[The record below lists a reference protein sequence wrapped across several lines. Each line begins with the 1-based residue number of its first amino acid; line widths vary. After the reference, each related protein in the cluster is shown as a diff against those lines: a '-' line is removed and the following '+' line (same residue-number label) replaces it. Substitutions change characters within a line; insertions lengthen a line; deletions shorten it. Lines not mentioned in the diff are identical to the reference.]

1 MLSSTFLIAASLA
14 GGLTSTS
21 DTTTSDPVETI
32 LVHGARGDAS
42 GLESLST
49 PGFGVGV
56 TDAQIAAVNAF
67 NVEDSFKYAPNLIVR
82 KRYIGDNNA
91 TLSFR
96 SMHTTQTPRA
106 LVSIDGFTISNFLG
120 ASFNTAPKWGVLAP
134 GDIDRVE
141 IMYGPSSA
149 RYSGH
154 AMGGAL
160 LMSLREVE
168 ENQARLSLQAFQGAY
183 DYYATDETLT
193 GWSIDGGLDY
203 RLGDRGFI
211 SLSYR
216 HFENEGQPQQWR
228 TLVNGSQR
236 QALIDQNIVAPDYF
250 DRAIRDDEL
259 GFLTIGGEDSVVK
272 SEEDQLRLR
281 AQYDLTP
288 TWRVRALLALLKD
301 EERADNPKSFLRDG
315 QGQPSLIGLSGV
327 RQSSAKDLELLIG
340 VGLRGEISGWNLDI
354 AASRFDVLDN
364 AERQSD
370 TFDYRTGLAPIKGQV
385 EIGDATAWT
394 HLDVIAQRT
403 FGRHD
408 IALGASYAGYHF
420 DTPRYNTPNWRD
432 GSGQTLANASGGK
445 TALYG
450 VFIEDA
456 VSLTPSWTATLG
468 LRAEHWRAQDGY
480 LLNGATRVDYASR
493 EEDALSP
500 KAALSFTP
508 NEAWSLSASVA
519 MATRFPTVGELYQAS
534 LIAYG
539 PNVGEL
545 NFGAFNPH
553 LKPEEAVDY
562 QLSATRRFEHAA
574 LTVSLFKQDV
584 SDSLFAQTVPE
595 LATSLTTNIDKIETQ
610 GVDFVLGTEDFLIEG
625 LSLDANLSLI
635 EAEVTKNAIDPSL
648 EGNTVPR
655 VPSVRANISLR
666 YSPNEAWLL
675 AAGWRYQ
682 DTPERNIENNAT
694 SKCGTFYCVSD
705 FSIIDVKAT
714 RHFENFDLSLGVDNL
729 NDERAFV
736 YHPYPGRTVMAEL
749 RWRGGF

>member
-1 MLSSTFLIAASLA
+1 MLTSTFLIAASLA
-14 GGLTSTS
+14 GGLNMAVT
-21 DTTTSDPVETI
+21 DTNTDPVETI
-32 LVHGARGDAS
+32 LVRGARGEAS
-42 GLESLST
+42 GLEGLST

-56 TDAQIAAVNAF
+56 DEAQIGAVNAF

-168 ENQARLSLQAFQGAY
+168 ENQARLSLQAFQGTY

-193 GWSIDGGLDY
+193 GWSMDGGVDY
-203 RLGDRGFI
+203 RLGDRGFL

-216 HFENEGQPQQWR
+216 RFENEGQPQQWR
-228 TLVNGSQR
+228 SLVGGPQR
-236 QALIDQNIVAPDYF
+236 QALIDQDLVAPDYF

-259 GFLTIGGEDSVVK
+259 SFLTLGGQDSVVK
-272 SEEDQLRLR
+272 SQEDQLRLR
-281 AQYDLTP
+281 AHYDLTP
-288 TWRVRALLALLKD
+288 RWRVRALLALLND
-301 EERADNPKSFLRDG
+301 EERADTPKSFLRDTAG
-315 QGQPSLIGLSGV
+315 QASFIGLNGV
-327 RQSSAKDLELLIG
+327 RQSTAKDLELLIG
-340 VGLRGEISGWNLDI
+340 LGLSGEVSGWQLDI
-354 AASRFDVLDN
+354 AASRFDVLN
-364 AERQSD
+364 NEERQSA
-370 TFDYRTGLAPIKGQV
+370 TFDFKTGLAPLNGQV
-385 EIGDATAWT
+385 AIGNDTAWT
-394 HLDVIAQRT
+394 HLDFIAQRS
-403 FGRHD
+403 FGIHD
-408 IALGASYAGYHF
+408 LALGASYAGYHF
-420 DTPRYNTPNWRD
+420 DTPRYNTNAWRE
-432 GSGQTLANASGGK
+432 GAGESLANASGGK
-445 TALYG
+445 IRLYG
-450 VFIEDA
+450 VFIEDTL
-456 VSLTPSWTATLG
+456 SLSSNWTATLG
-468 LRAEHWRAQDGY
+468 LRAEHWRAEDGY

-500 KAALSFTP
+500 KAALNFTP
-508 NEAWSLSASVA
+508 NDTWSLSASIA
-519 MATRFPTVGELYQAS
+519 LATRFPTVGELYQAS

-545 NFGAFNPH
+545 NFGAFNPD

-562 QLSATRRFEHAA
+562 QLTLTRSFDQAA

-584 SDSLFAQTVPE
+584 SNSLFSQTVPE

-610 GVDFVLGTEDFLIEG
+610 GVDIVLGTEDLLIVG

-648 EGNTVPR
+648 EGNRVPR
-655 VPSVRANISLR
+655 VPSVRANISVR
-666 YSPNEAWLL
+666 YSPNEAWLF

-694 SKCGTFYCVSD
+694 SQCGTFYCVSD